1 MNTLSVST
9 TNHGDQIGIFT
20 KGLLASSPAGSYTVT
35 ARIESIPRITEEI
48 DIGREAV
55 DSSGLQGA
63 AVVLFEEDVV
73 QRSALV
79 GSDDGDLLDLS
90 DGEGL
95 GEEYKSNIEGSAE
108 VQGGGE
114 VVPLQV
120 VPLASIGGP
129 AVLAVGAPVV
139 VSKEKGN
146 QGSNSR
152 WISVMRRAHERK
164 WENKGHTSC
173 RGARWREPRSR
184 SER

>member
-90 DGEGL
+90 DGKDWEKNTRATSKVAPRFKGAGKL
-95 GEEYKSNIEGSAE
+95 FHFRSYHLSPSAD
-108 VQGGGE
+108 Q
-114 VVPLQV
+114 PCWQL
-120 VPLASIGGP
+120 
-129 AVLAVGAPVV
+129 
-139 VSKEKGN
+139 
-146 QGSNSR
+146 
-152 WISVMRRAHERK
+152 ERQL
-164 WENKGHTSC
+164 
-173 RGARWREPRSR
+173 
-184 SER
+184 